1 MFFQLCLQ
9 TQMCFSG
16 TRGPYSVPHQCLHFL
31 HFPFMTVIWQLAV
44 WRTGSKGTAGEK
56 SFETLSGLR
65 TRGSTQEEE
74 SNVISNKEKLQMQF
88 AGVMLSDLTCTYYF
102 SVCIFFSLPLDSI
115 PSCFLSLLTYLNHK
129 RAFSVLYI
137 YLFIWQTLISKV
149 TCAFKLYLL

>member
-74 SNVISNKEKLQMQF
+74 STVISNKEKLQMQF
-88 AGVMLSDLTCTYYF
+88 AGVMLSDLTSSSLSHWIRYLPAFFLCSRISTTKGHF
-102 SVCIFFSLPLDSI
+102 LFFIF
-115 PSCFLSLLTYLNHK
+115 
-129 RAFSVLYI
+129 I
-137 YLFIWQTLISKV
+137 YSFGRH
-149 TCAFKLYLL
+149 